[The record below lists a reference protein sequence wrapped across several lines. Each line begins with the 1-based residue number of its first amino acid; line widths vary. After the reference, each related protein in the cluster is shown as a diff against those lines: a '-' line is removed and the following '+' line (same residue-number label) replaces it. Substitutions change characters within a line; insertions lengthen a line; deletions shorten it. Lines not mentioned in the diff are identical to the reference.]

1 MTLGARV
8 ERLERDVDGLRRASR
23 GNDGAK
29 KRRRAQTTTR
39 PPRCDRQ
46 VSSLLA
52 CRWISHFL
60 LTFAMTAPMRPPLP
74 TPTLHAR
81 RVDGAMLTA
90 PAMNG
95 APEAPPT
102 MCGSTPE
109 ALHGAAATRAA
120 TLLRT
125 DAARS

>member
-1 MTLGARV
+1 MGDTSSAAGGST
-8 ERLERDVDGLRRASR
+8 EG
-23 GNDGAK
+23 
-29 KRRRAQTTTR
+29 
-39 PPRCDRQ
+39 PRNQQ
-46 VSSLLA
+46 VSVLRA
-52 CRWISHFL
+52 RRWISHFF